1 MPELRRI
8 LEVLASHEVDFVVV
22 GGLAAVLQGAPTT
35 TYDVDIVYSLAKPNQ
50 EKLLRA
56 LEELDATFRGDPRRL
71 RPNLSHLD
79 SKGHKLLTTRLGD
92 LDCLGTIETDT
103 TYEDL
108 LEHVD
113 WIEIDSRATRVLTL
127 ERLIEVKRKLKRPKD
142 QLMLLQLEAT
152 LDERGKS

>member
-8 LEVLASHEVDFVVV
+8 LEVLASHEVDFIVV

-56 LEELDATFRGDPRRL
+56 LEELDAIFRGDPRRL

>member
-8 LEVLASHEVDFVVV
+8 LEVLASHEVDFIVV